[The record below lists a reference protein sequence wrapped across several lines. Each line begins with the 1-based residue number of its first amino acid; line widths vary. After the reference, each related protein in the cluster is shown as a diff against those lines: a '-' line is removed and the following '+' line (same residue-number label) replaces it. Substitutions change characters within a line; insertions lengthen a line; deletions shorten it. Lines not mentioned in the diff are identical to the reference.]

1 MNAENTSW
9 KALHHQSTIVDLH
22 THPSLKATVFHR
34 NLGRK
39 KTKFLTKLFKEK
51 FWPFSGRVTFPK
63 MQEGGVDVL
72 LSTAYILEQGWID
85 DISLIKW
92 LFKFFSSVLH
102 ASLSLSVI
110 NTILKPASSNPFA
123 EPPHPE

>member
-39 KTKFLTKLFKEK
+39 KRLSHLLDPFTSVPKTGTKNKKIK
-51 FWPFSGRVTFPK
+51 
-63 MQEGGVDVL
+63 
-72 LSTAYILEQGWID
+72 
-85 DISLIKW
+85 DIK
-92 LFKFFSSVLH
+92 KR
-102 ASLSLSVI
+102 
-110 NTILKPASSNPFA
+110 
-123 EPPHPE
+123 